1 MRENFI
7 ADWAFAIRNALE
19 DTVEKNFPQM
29 LHIWPILKG
38 FDFEAYL
45 WQETHIIFVLRDK
58 LIGIPTGSSKPYK
71 LNDPQAPNKNPTLE
85 NLTEWQHYFQKKFSL
100 NFRDAAVIIPL
111 KDSGKNIENDWALW
125 NEIEKQLWY
134 QQIKLIIASQFSYL
148 VNNDLYS
155 IPQEKREKLITELKK
170 VNNDLYLIPQSKIE
184 NIKNIIYIKAPVT
197 NLQIQ
202 QDSAQATQIIS
213 ISENKYDNKLKEVI
227 QSLKKSID
235 KFNLSEQQK
244 HELRIDIQ
252 TIEIQMTSQKPKAKI
267 IGECLASIK
276 RILENAIGDS
286 LAFGFLEK
294 IKPFIL

>member
-1 MRENFI
+1 VRENFV

-100 NFRDAAVIIPL
+100 KFREAAVIIPL
-111 KDSGKNIENDWALW
+111 KDSGKNVENDWALW

-134 QQIKLIIASQFSYL
+134 QQIKLIIASQISYL
-148 VNNDLYS
+148 VNNALYS
-155 IPQEKREKLITELKK
+155 
-170 VNNDLYLIPQSKIE
+170 IPQSKIE
-184 NIKNIIYIKAPVT
+184 NINIIQISSPVI
-197 NLQIQ
+197 NSQIQ
-202 QDSAQATQIIS
+202 QDSAQATHIIS
-213 ISENKYDNKLKEVI
+213 TSE
-227 QSLKKSID
+227 
-235 KFNLSEQQK
+235 QK

-252 TIEIQMTSQKPKAKI
+252 TIMKAI
-267 IGECLASIK
+267 IAVVNKLIK
-276 RILENAIGDS
+276 VIMS
-286 LAFGFLEK
+286 LFK
-294 IKPFIL
+294 Q